1 MSSVMLGRSAIIWI
15 RCMRKFVCDF
25 LYVLCVCVVQV
36 VFVCVNLY
44 VSGYY
49 MGMLYAT
56 FCMCQLYVSR
66 YVLYC
71 FCVCQRKS
79 RVFLLLSNSP
89 TAQPFAFSSRN
100 ISPCLQLFKGVAY
113 HVLMR
118 VLPLY
123 CWRYL
128 SWTVLHWPCVYNC
141 VHWLPYLYCM
151 PVCNIIQTHLLHSDH
166 SAWATVVL

>member
-1 MSSVMLGRSAIIWI
+1 MSSVILARSAIVWI

-25 LYVLCVCVVQV
+25 LYVLCVCVIQV

-79 RVFLLLSNSP
+79 RVFYYYQIALRPSLSLSALGTYHRAYSCLKVLLTMCLCGYYLC
-89 TAQPFAFSSRN
+89 TVGD
-100 ISPCLQLFKGVAY
+100 ISLELCSIGFVCIF
-113 HVLMR
+113 V
-118 VLPLY
+118 
-123 CWRYL
+123 CI
-128 SWTVLHWPCVYNC
+128 TVCIGFLTCTVCQCVCQC
-141 VHWLPYLYCM
+141 V
-151 PVCNIIQTHLLHSDH
+151 T
-166 SAWATVVL
+166 